1 MFGFLKSSECL
12 VPCRVLLGRSHV
24 KAVAENRR
32 TEIEHF
38 LQVLKDTKEEVA
50 HVRTKTN
57 IDLFLT
63 LIALI
68 TFEDLLLAKH
78 LLI

>member
-1 MFGFLKSSECL
+1 
-12 VPCRVLLGRSHV
+12 V

-57 IDLFLT
+57 IDLSLT